1 MLRVVTPINDPTFS
15 SRLISIERSPA
26 RKGRSWRRCHLPYL
40 TDAAISE
47 SEEVANGIVVD
58 YDADGPIVGVEILD
72 APKRTGNPDA
82 LSDLSFDVPGAA

>member
-15 SRLISIERSPA
+15 SRLISIEGSPA
-26 RKGRSWRRCHLPYL
+26 RKGRSWPYL
-40 TDAAISE
+40 TDAAILE